1 MVARLGSIA
10 IVAAIDSGMGMCSE
24 ISGFVGL
31 CGYEF
36 CFCYHFCCRFV
47 VWFLMGLQWVVEDDG
62 GCGCVGGFSFGFGF
76 GFGFFF

>member
-24 ISGFVGL
+24 ISGFAGL
-31 CGYEF
+31 CGCEF

-47 VWFLMGLQWVVEDDG
+47 V
-62 GCGCVGGFSFGFGF
+62 
-76 GFGFFF
+76 